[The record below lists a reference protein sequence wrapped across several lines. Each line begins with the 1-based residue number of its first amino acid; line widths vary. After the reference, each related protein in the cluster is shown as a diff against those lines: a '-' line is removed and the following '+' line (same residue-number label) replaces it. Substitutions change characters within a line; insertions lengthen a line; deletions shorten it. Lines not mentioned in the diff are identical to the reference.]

1 VFGDGGRARGTNKY
15 MRAPMNTEGQALE
28 VIYTGGQAF
37 RHQSATNVAYL
48 DGHVA
53 LAGEP
58 FQGALAEE
66 TLLRDK
72 MDYPRNG
79 FLSDDDRAYDP
90 R

>member
-1 VFGDGGRARGTNKY
+1 MFGDGGRAESTNKY
-15 MRAPMNTEGQALE
+15 MRAPMNTEEKAPG

-37 RHQSATNVAYL
+37 RHQKATIVAYL
-48 DGHVA
+48 DGHVG
-53 LAGEP
+53 LTRNP
-58 FQGALAEE
+58 FKGALATE
-66 TLLRDK
+66 TLLTDK